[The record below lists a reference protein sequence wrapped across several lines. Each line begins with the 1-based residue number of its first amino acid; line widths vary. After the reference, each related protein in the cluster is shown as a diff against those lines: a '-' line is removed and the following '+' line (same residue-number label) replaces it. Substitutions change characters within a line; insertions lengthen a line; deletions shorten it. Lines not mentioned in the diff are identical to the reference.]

1 MYLFGSICDCLVLPH
16 FRTRTPCSIPS
27 PLTFSPIY
35 CSSIINYL
43 TSQSLHPLIIT
54 HVSTFLICPNRC
66 PAPTLVHSRLL
77 LEDWH
82 LPVSTGFCLS
92 SSLYPP
98 ALCLGHTKLPL
109 SWSTLAPRFR
119 IDTCSS
125 VLFFLFVII
134 SFPLFRFPDA
144 HVHIPLSIHISYYI
158 VFVCVC
164 VVLSC

>member
-1 MYLFGSICDCLVLPH
+1 MFHPIASHLLSNILLFYHKLPH
-16 FRTRTPCSIPS
+16 VAIA
-27 PLTFSPIY
+27 
-35 CSSIINYL
+35 
-43 TSQSLHPLIIT
+43 
-54 HVSTFLICPNRC
+54 
-66 PAPTLVHSRLL
+66 APTYHNTCEYFPHMPQQMSCSYSRLL

-158 VFVCVC
+158 VFVCAC